1 MVSILACF
9 LQPYDY
15 RLSQMFYEASQGVK
29 PDFPFHKMKDDNG
42 NEVAVPNKTAIFRVL
57 WLDVVRAGREDS
69 IIKKSSSIDN
79 FGGGNFLPQQ
89 VSSHAA
95 VVHGKLRRDNW
106 NGTAHPMSL
115 VVLEASSDSFHHI
128 LGDLDSA
135 DHPFTEVVVLVHDAS
150 SLSNAKIIPRK
161 DSSSISISVHYLPH
175 VHSIGADLCE
185 IIGSVS
191 NEWFVVA
198 SSADRISS
206 LRLYFPVL
214 RSNRDAVVPV
224 VPFVTNDSDTTTSS
238 TDDGKLVQDN
248 ELVFHR
254 GLYISFCKSRDA
266 AADGGEKKDRSLA
279 ASFIDYLDSIGVT
292 DSHSIY
298 TFSDKVLHGA
308 FQNFITNDG
317 EDKGSREAIQRALQV
332 LAEDRAKSRSSQY
345 PTYPTTKTTDETGVK
360 RRSKGV
366 GDKKD
371 KKTRRPS
378 KRRNLMLGMQMEAV
392 QYKSEQRFGD
402 GTTALRARTGPIG
415 HYGIIDASSSRYP
428 GVARFHIYQIAK
440 SGGEEFSSLL
450 ACILQGLLEPDE
462 LHALILDEK
471 MAADATLFGPRPDD
485 VHDVAYPLLSYNSEL
500 LNSRDSIGNTLVSQV
515 SPEANVDSLTQA
527 FGDLF
532 ERNVFV
538 AVHSTSSETN
548 DLAIEE
554 RFCIRTNIVCIDHED
569 FTYSNDSELAE
580 GIKKVASIL
589 SSKIPLFARVPM
601 DIDAATERVKLM
613 EEVALEM
620 KEQPQTS
627 RDLMFGLVGGQPL
640 EEDEA
645 DNETFANAD
654 AEHCHIF
661 QVRLLRHLFYV
672 LLLVPYPKA
681 HLSQPLFAY
690 CFFYS
695 VLSGRLPSHTPVL
708 PSSTQFSKVFL
719 NKKVRAML
727 SCLSDLRDRM
737 ILDLAPTPLASRK
750 MTSQIL
756 LYPLLST
763 RGSSSSQG
771 LISPIHSLPKRMW
784 SILIS
789 LRIHLVVKLNKHSM
803 L

>member
-9 LQPYDY
+9 HQPYDY
-15 RLSQMFYEASQGVK
+15 RLSQMFYEASQGVN

-42 NEVAVPNKTAIFRVL
+42 NEVALPNKTAIFRVL

-79 FGGGNFLPQQ
+79 FGGANFLPQQ

-106 NGTAHPMSL
+106 NDTAHPMSL

-135 DHPFTEVVVLVHDAS
+135 DHPFTEVVVLVRDAS

-161 DSSSISISVHYLPH
+161 NSSSLSISVHYLPH

-224 VPFVTNDSDTTTSS
+224 VPFVTNDSDNTS

-279 ASFIDYLDSIGVT
+279 TSFIDYLDSIGVT
-292 DSHSIY
+292 ESIY

-345 PTYPTTKTTDETGVK
+345 PTYPTTKTTDEIGGS

-366 GDKKD
+366 GDKTD
-371 KKTRRPS
+371 KRTRRPS

-402 GTTALRARTGPIG
+402 GTTALRARTLPVG
-415 HYGIIDASSSRYP
+415 HHGIIDASSSRYP

-450 ACILQGLLEPDE
+450 TCILQGLLEPDE

-471 MAADATLFGPRPDD
+471 LAADATLFGPRPDD

-500 LNSRDSIGNTLVSQV
+500 FNSRDSIGNTLVSQV

-532 ERNVFV
+532 ERNVFL

-569 FTYSNDSELAE
+569 FTYNNDSELAE

-654 AEHCHIF
+654 AEPYHIF
-661 QVRLLRHLFYV
+661 QVRLLQHLFYV
-672 LLLVPYPKA
+672 LLLLPYPKA
-681 HLSQPLFAY
+681 HLSQHIFAY
-690 CFFYS
+690 FFFYS

-727 SCLSDLRDRM
+727 SCLSDLQDRM
-737 ILDLAPTPLASRK
+737 ILDLAPTPLVSRK
-750 MTSQIL
+750 MTSQVF